1 MTVKEKE
8 LITSETTQTQSPASM
23 WDRLDFKKVKRRLGK
38 LSWQTWAVI
47 LVTLSGSLGFTATVL
62 LLKLPEN
69 PNCPRIFWPIASA
82 SMRIYCAQL
91 EAETNTVD
99 SLLRAIE
106 LVEPLSQNHPLRG
119 EIDRNIEEWA
129 VNILNLAENEF
140 QAGEIN
146 IAIDT
151 ARKIPS
157 QLKAHS
163 LVDERVSRWKAIWTQ
178 GEEIFAKVE
187 QHLRE
192 AEWNLAFRQA
202 VKLLNLDNQYWATIK
217 YDDTVKRITLAQEES
232 RKLDVAYRLLRSNGF
247 DDWVKAIEAAEKIP
261 KESYAYQE
269 AEGLIDKIKDKV
281 IGYAEN
287 LVNNRNWQRLDEVAG
302 RIPLRLGLETEVDD
316 WRTLANA
323 GLDAQVG
330 TPESIEAAIAS
341 LEQIDSS
348 SPIYSEAQEL
358 IDRWRLEIDDV
369 NRLAKARD
377 LAQTGD
383 VSQLNAAIS
392 EVELIPSANPRY
404 REAQSEIREWN
415 RQVQTIEDQPH
426 LDRARELARDGSV
439 AALQQAINEASSITP
454 SRALY
459 SEAQKR
465 IGDWRRRIQLQQDR
479 PLLNQAIALGNA
491 KDYTGAIST
500 ANRILRGRVLYPD
513 AQEKVQSWRR
523 ELKARGD
530 LEKAYLVA
538 QAKTPESLVSAMS
551 ILRRIPNS
559 ADIKEQGRLAL
570 NRWSYQLLTMA
581 GERANNGL
589 YFEAINLAKSVPQN
603 SAAYG
608 SAQAQINLWQ
618 QSIQPPAPPAPP
630 APAVT
635 PPLLQTGFSEPQT
648 PQNSELSPPIS
659 VKETE

>member
-8 LITSETTQTQSPASM
+8 LITSETTQSQSPTAV
-23 WDRLDFKKVKRRLGK
+23 WDRLNLKKAQRRIGRLP
-38 LSWQTWAVI
+38 WQAWAII
-47 LVTLSGSLGFTATVL
+47 LVTLSGSLGFAATVL

-106 LVEPLSQNHPLRG
+106 LVEPLSQTHPLRS

-129 VNILNLAENEF
+129 VGILDLAENEF
-140 QAGEIN
+140 QAGDLN

-151 ARKIPS
+151 ARKIPN
-157 QLKAHS
+157 QLSAHS
-163 LVDERVSRWKAIWTQ
+163 LVEKRVSRWKAIWTQ
-178 GEEIFAKVE
+178 GEEIFSNVE
-187 QHLRE
+187 QHLRD

-202 VKLLNLDNQYWATIK
+202 VKLLNLDNQYWATTK
-217 YDDTVKRITLAQEES
+217 YDDTIKRITLAQEES

-247 DDWVKAIEAAEKIP
+247 DDWMKAVEATEKIP

-281 IGYAEN
+281 LNYAES
-287 LVNNRNWQRLDEVAG
+287 LVNRRNWQRLDEVTA
-302 RIPLRLGLETEVDD
+302 RIPLRLDLQTEVDD

-330 TPESIEAAIAS
+330 TPESIEAAIAT
-341 LEQIDSS
+341 LEQVDST
-348 SPIYSEAQEL
+348 SPIYADAQEL

-369 NRLAKARD
+369 NRLAKARG
-377 LAQTGD
+377 LAKNGD
-383 VSQLNAAIS
+383 VGQLNAAIS

-415 RQVQTIEDQPH
+415 RQVQTIEDQPY
-426 LDRARELARDGSV
+426 LDRAKELARNGSV

-459 SEAQKR
+459 SDAQKQ

-479 PLLNQAIALGNA
+479 PLLNQAIALGNS
-491 KDYTGAIST
+491 KDYTGAINA
-500 ANRILRGRVLYPD
+500 ANRILRGRVLYTE
-513 AQEKVQSWRR
+513 AQEKVQNWRR

-581 GERANNGL
+581 GERANNGFM
-589 YFEAINLAKSVPQN
+589 FEAIRLAKLVPSN
-603 SAAYG
+603 SAAYD

-618 QSIQPPAPPAPP
+618 QSVAPPAPP

-635 PPLLQTGFSEPQT
+635 PPLLQTGFSEPET
-648 PQNSELSPPIS
+648 PQEVELSRPTAI
-659 VKETE
+659 EEIE

>member
-1 MTVKEKE
+1 MAVKEKE
-8 LITSETTQTQSPASM
+8 LITSETTQTQSPESL
-23 WDRLDFKKVKRRLGK
+23 WDKLNFKKVKRRLGQ
-38 LSWQTWAVI
+38 LSWQAWAII

-106 LVEPLSQNHPLRG
+106 LVEPLSQNHPLRE

-129 VNILNLAENEF
+129 VGILNLAENEF

-146 IAIDT
+146 LAIDT

-163 LVDERVSRWKAIWTQ
+163 LVDERISRWEAIWTQ

-192 AEWNLAFRQA
+192 AEWNFAFRQA
-202 VKLLNLDNQYWATIK
+202 VKLLNLDNQYWATVK
-217 YDDTVKRITLAQEES
+217 YDDTIRRITLAQEES

-247 DDWVKAIEAAEKIP
+247 DDWIKAIEAAEKIP

-269 AEGLIDKIKDKV
+269 AGGLIDKIKDKV

-302 RIPLRLGLETEVDD
+302 RIPLRLGLQTEVDD

-358 IDRWRLEIDDV
+358 IDRWQLEIDDV

-377 LAQTGD
+377 LAQSGD

-415 RQVQTIEDQPH
+415 RQVQTIEDQPY
-426 LDRARELARDGSV
+426 LDRARELARDGSIP
-439 AALQQAINEASSITP
+439 ALQQAINEASSITP

-459 SEAQKR
+459 SEAQTQ

-491 KDYTGAIST
+491 KDYTGAINA

-513 AQEKVQSWRR
+513 AQGKVQSWRR

-559 ADIKEQGRLAL
+559 ADIKEQSRLAL

-581 GERANNGL
+581 GERANNGS
-589 YFEAINLAKSVPQN
+589 YFEAINLAKSIPQN
-603 SAAYG
+603 SAAYE
-608 SAQAQINLWQ
+608 SAQAQINVWQ
-618 QSIQPPAPPAPP
+618 QSIQPPAPPAP
-630 APAVT
+630 AVR

-648 PQNSELSPPIS
+648 PQNPELSPPIS
-659 VKETE
+659 VNGTE